1 VKKAR
6 LILKDPLYGMVL
18 GASVMIMLSTA
29 DEDPDDPDTL
39 PDEIDP
45 DVDPPEPDT
54 EPEELDVDPEELEL
68 DGLAV
73 VLDDPVAVPDA
84 LPLDEEPEDAAELED
99 PVAVPEL
106 PLDPEVPP
114 KGRFERSV

>member
-1 VKKAR
+1 
-6 LILKDPLYGMVL
+6 
-18 GASVMIMLSTA
+18 MIMLSTA
-29 DEDPDDPDTL
+29 DEEPEDPDTL
-39 PDEIDP
+39 PDEMDP

-54 EPEELDVDPEELEL
+54 EPEELEL